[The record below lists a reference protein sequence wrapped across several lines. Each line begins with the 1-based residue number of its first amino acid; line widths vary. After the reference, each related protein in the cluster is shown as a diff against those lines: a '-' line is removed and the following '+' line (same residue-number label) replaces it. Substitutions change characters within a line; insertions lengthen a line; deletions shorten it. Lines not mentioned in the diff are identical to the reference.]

1 MQPTQRRI
9 LLLGA
14 SGYVGGG
21 LWSSL
26 SSRHWVTG
34 TCSSRRVTEL
44 IPIDLRD
51 EAALATLARQGFDLV
66 IHAAGLVDL
75 EQCEANPPLAHDLN
89 VRSVEVLIQTLHG
102 TSTRLVY
109 LSSDNVFDG
118 RLDEYTED
126 DSPAPLTVYG
136 RSKVAAENLLRDSRH
151 LVVRIPIVYGRSPF
165 SDRFFERF
173 RKERTLA
180 QTDIVCTP
188 LYLPSLAPALEQLWD
203 YSGLLHFGGSEV
215 MTRYTLMS
223 RIRDALQL
231 PTEIVPVQS
240 AALPG
245 GELRPPRLILRSN
258 RHSLSGPG
266 LEEALAD
273 LKSMAS
279 PQDHCS

>member
-26 SSRHWVTG
+26 SPRHLVTG
-34 TCSSRRVTEL
+34 TCSSRNVADL

-51 EAALATLARQGFDLV
+51 ETALAALAQQGFDLV

-89 VRSVEVLIQTLHG
+89 VRSVEVLIQALHG
-102 TSTRLVY
+102 TPTRLVY

-118 RLDEYTED
+118 RLDGYTED
-126 DSPAPLTVYG
+126 DPPTPLTVYG
-136 RSKVAAENLLRDSRH
+136 HSKVAAEDLLKGSQH

-165 SDRFFERF
+165 SDRFFQRF
-173 RKERTLA
+173 RKEKTLA

-188 LYLPSLAPALEQLWD
+188 LYLPSLAPALEQLWHR
-203 YSGLLHFGGSEV
+203 SGLLHFGGSEV
-215 MTRYTLMS
+215 MTRYALMS

-231 PTEIVPVQS
+231 PTVIEPVCN
-240 AALPG
+240 AELPG
-245 GELRPPRLILRSN
+245 GRLRPPRLILRSN
-258 RHSLSGPG
+258 QHSLSGPG

-273 LKSMAS
+273 LGKLAS
-279 PQDHCS
+279 PLDH

>member
-1 MQPTQRRI
+1 MQPRQRRI

-21 LWSSL
+21 LWRDL
-26 SSRHWVTG
+26 STRHWVTG
-34 TCSSRRVTEL
+34 TCSSRRVADL

-51 EAALATLARQGFDLV
+51 EAALATLARQGFDVV

-89 VRSVEVLIQTLHG
+89 VRSVEVLIQALHG

-126 DSPAPLTVYG
+126 DLPIPLTVYG
-136 RSKVAAENLLRDSRH
+136 RSKVAAENLLKDSRH

-165 SDRFFERF
+165 SAGFFERF
-173 RKERTLA
+173 RKEKTLA

-215 MTRYTLMS
+215 MTRYALMS
-223 RIRDALQL
+223 RIRDALNL
-231 PTEIVPVQS
+231 PTEIVPVRS
-240 AALPG
+240 TELPG
-245 GELRPPRLILRSN
+245 GQLRPPRLILRSN

-273 LKSMAS
+273 LGKLAS
-279 PQDHCS
+279 PLDH

>member
-1 MQPTQRRI
+1 MHPTQRRRI

-21 LWSSL
+21 LWRGL
-26 SSRHWVTG
+26 SPRHSVTG
-34 TCSSRRVTEL
+34 TCSSRSVAEL

-51 EAALATLARQGFDLV
+51 EKALAALARRDFDVV

-75 EQCEANPPLAHDLN
+75 ERCEANPQLAHALN
-89 VRSVEVLIQTLHG
+89 VRSVEVLIQALRG
-102 TSTRLVY
+102 TPTRLVY

-118 RLDEYTED
+118 RLDGYTEED
-126 DSPAPLTVYG
+126 PPAPLNVYG
-136 RSKVAAENLLRDSRH
+136 HSKVAAENLLRDSGH

-173 RKERTLA
+173 SKEKTLA

-203 YSGLLHFGGSEV
+203 RAGLLHFGGSEV
-215 MTRYTLMS
+215 MTRYALMN

-231 PTEIVPVQS
+231 PTVIVPVCN
-240 AALPG
+240 AELPG
-245 GELRPPRLILRSN
+245 GRLRPPRLILRSH

-266 LEEALAD
+266 LEEAVAD
-273 LKSMAS
+273 LRKLAS
-279 PQDHCS
+279 PLDH

>member
-26 SSRHWVTG
+26 SPRHSVTG
-34 TCSSRRVTEL
+34 TCSSRNVADL

-51 EAALATLARQGFDLV
+51 ETALAALAQQGFDLV

-89 VRSVEVLIQTLHG
+89 VRSVEVLLQALHG

-118 RLDEYTED
+118 RLDGYTED
-126 DSPAPLTVYG
+126 DPPAPLTVYG
-136 RSKVAAENLLRDSRH
+136 HSKVAAENLLKGSQH

-165 SDRFFERF
+165 SDRFFQRF
-173 RKERTLA
+173 RKEKTLA

-203 YSGLLHFGGSEV
+203 HSGLLHFGGSEV
-215 MTRYTLMS
+215 MTRYALMS
-223 RIRDALQL
+223 RIRDALNL
-231 PTEIVPVQS
+231 PTEIVPVRS
-240 AALPG
+240 AELPG
-245 GELRPPRLILRSN
+245 GQLRPPRLILRSN

-273 LKSMAS
+273 LGKLAS
-279 PQDHCS
+279 PLDH